1 MTETASPRLQE
12 IRVEFGLIET
22 EDAAR
27 TDGGTVPRFE
37 ALRKSHNRERA
48 ERSAL
53 ESSAMSRMLALL
65 LILLLPV
72 QSGWA
77 AISSACA
84 DVDIVGAS
92 HFGHHDHHDASGQDD
107 SRSPDAADAHLDCP
121 TCHGAGMAVPSEW
134 RPAPMAQAPRL
145 ETEFVPA
152 AQPQPPPGW
161 PLRPP
166 AVLVA

>member
-1 MTETASPRLQE
+1 M
-12 IRVEFGLIET
+12 FET

-27 TDGGTVPRFE
+27 TDGGTVLRFE

-53 ESSAMSRMLALL
+53 ESCPMSRMLALL

-92 HFGHHDHHDASGQDD
+92 HFGHHDHHDASAQDD
-107 SRSPDAADAHLDCP
+107 PRSPDAADAHLDCP
-121 TCHGAGMAVPSEW
+121 TCHGTGTAVPFEW

-145 ETEFVPA
+145 DTEFLPA

>member
-1 MTETASPRLQE
+1 M
-12 IRVEFGLIET
+12 FET

-27 TDGGTVPRFE
+27 TDGGTVLRFE

-53 ESSAMSRMLALL
+53 ESCPMSRMLALL

-92 HFGHHDHHDASGQDD
+92 HFGHHDHHDASAQEDP
-107 SRSPDAADAHLDCP
+107 RSPDAADAHLDCP
-121 TCHGAGMAVPSEW
+121 TCHGTGTAVPFEW
-134 RPAPMAQAPRL
+134 HPAPMAQAPRL
-145 ETEFVPA
+145 DTEFLPA
-152 AQPQPPPGW
+152 AQPQPPPGRL
-161 PLRPP
+161 LRPP